1 MSVQA
6 AEATLYESVASR
18 IASLIE
24 KGTLRAGQRIPSVRK
39 LSRQYQVSVS
49 TVLQAYQKLES
60 RSLIQARPQ
69 SGYYVR
75 ARTQS
80 KPAEP
85 EMSSPA
91 KAPRS
96 VTVSELV
103 MRVVQAARDP
113 EVVPLGAAVSG
124 AEMVPIQQLNRI
136 LGQVARRFPKL
147 SHSYEFPPGNELLR
161 VQIARRMME
170 AGCTLSP
177 ADIVITCGTQEA
189 VNLCLRA
196 VTKPG
201 DTVLIESPT
210 FYGLLQTIESL
221 HLRALE
227 VPTHPRTGICM
238 DALASTLRK
247 TRVNACLLSTN
258 FSNPLG
264 STMPDENKKA
274 LVKMLAQRQ
283 IPLIEDDIYGELVF
297 GSSRPKAA
305 KSWDRDG
312 WVLYCSSFSK
322 TLMPG
327 YRVGWTSPGRFR
339 KAVERLKFVNTLAN
353 VSLTQMAVAEFLAN
367 GGYERHLR
375 RIRKTYQDCVEHF
388 TRMIVKHFPQGT
400 RLTCP
405 GGGFLLWVEL
415 PAGSDALELHHRAQ
429 EHKISIAPGPIFSA
443 SGKYTN
449 FIRLNCGLPCTE
461 ALDDVIATLGRLAS
475 ELN

>member
-1 MSVQA
+1 MAVNVP
-6 AEATLYESVASR
+6 LYETLASR
-18 IASLIE
+18 ITNLID

-39 LSRQYQVSVS
+39 LSTQYQVSVS

-75 ARTQS
+75 PRPQA
-80 KPAEP
+80 KAAEP
-85 EMSSPA
+85 EMSAPA
-91 KAPRS
+91 NAPRAVS
-96 VTVSELV
+96 VSDLV
-103 MRVVQAARDP
+103 MRVVHAARDP
-113 EVVPLGAAVSG
+113 AIVPLGAAVGSVEL
-124 AEMVPIQQLNRI
+124 APMKQLNRI
-136 LGQVARRFPKL
+136 LGQVARRFTKL
-147 SHSYEFPPGNELLR
+147 SHGYEFPPGNELLR

-170 AGCTLSP
+170 AGCALSP
-177 ADIVITCGTQEA
+177 ADIVVTCGTQEA

-238 DALASTLRK
+238 DHLARTIRK

-264 STMPDENKKA
+264 SSMPDENKKA
-274 LVKMLAQRQ
+274 LVKMLAQRE

-297 GSSRPKAA
+297 GATRPKAA
-305 KSWDRDG
+305 KSWDREG
-312 WVLYCSSFSK
+312 LVLYCSSFSK
-322 TLMPG
+322 TLVPG
-327 YRVGWTSPGRFR
+327 YRVGWTAPGKFR
-339 KAVERLKFVNTLAN
+339 DAVDRLKFVNTLAN

-375 RIRKTYQDCVEHF
+375 RIRRTYQDCVEHL
-388 TRMIVKHFPQGT
+388 TRMIVKHFPAET
-400 RLTCP
+400 RITCP

-415 PAGSDALELHHRAQ
+415 PRGCDALELHHRAQ

-443 SGKYTN
+443 SGKYKN
-449 FIRLNCGLPCTE
+449 FIRINCGLPCSE
-461 ALDDVIATLGRLAS
+461 ALDEVIATLGKLAAQQQH
-475 ELN
+475 